1 MTWGLRTLSARL
13 PRSAR
18 ISGAV
23 LCLACWLAGCRLP
36 NQLSASKSGTP
47 QYERANIVYEL
58 DGTQRALP
66 LASTEIKPVTFDGD
80 SETVAAAAPE
90 WAGASLSIQYP
101 HPDGTPDTARATLRL
116 TAEPPHDSPS
126 AVAQARRWLGWGN
139 PAESTATA
147 DRASDKLTK
156 KAPVRDDEIWVL
168 DIPKQQLDLLL
179 AELQGNGFFQAQ
191 TRAESGTRLDVQLN
205 GGRLH
210 KEWSAE
216 PRLDHFMAR
225 VYKEGRLG
233 GLVAKQSEFEHPN
246 VFAGR
251 NL

>member
-1 MTWGLRTLSARL
+1 MGG
-13 PRSAR
+13 
-18 ISGAV
+18 IV
-23 LCLACWLAGCRLP
+23 LCLTIWLAGCRLP
-36 NQLSASKSGTP
+36 NQLSASKTGTP

-66 LASTEIKPVTFDGD
+66 LSHSEIKPVTFDGD
-80 SETVAAAAPE
+80 SEVAPVAPPE

-101 HPDGTPDTARATLRL
+101 HPDGTADTARATLRL

-126 AVAQARRWLGWGN
+126 AVAQARRWLGWGQV
-139 PAESTATA
+139 AESTGTTDGATG
-147 DRASDKLTK
+147 KLAK
-156 KAPVRDDEIWVL
+156 QAPIRDDEIWVL

-191 TRAESGTRLDVQLN
+191 TRAEAGTRLDVQLN
-205 GGRLH
+205 AGRLH

-225 VYKEGRLG
+225 VYREGRLG
-233 GLVAKQSEFEHPN
+233 GLVAKQSEIDHPN

-251 NL
+251 SL